1 MVKSYQRKH
10 PIDEHQFTLDKFTAQ
25 LFDEAGLA
33 IGRWLE
39 QRGNLHKPIASLERY
54 ELAGIAW
61 AAISKY
67 QDLREERRKQLC
79 LGNPPGDPLE
89 PDPMDLILGS

>member
-1 MVKSYQRKH
+1 MKRKRDSP
-10 PIDEHQFTLDKFTAQ
+10 PINGPQTALDKFTAQ
-25 LFDEAGLA
+25 LFDEAGMA
-33 IGRWLE
+33 IGQWLTE
-39 QRGNLHKPIASLERY
+39 RGDLHKPIASLERY
-54 ELAGIAW
+54 ELAAMAW

-89 PDPMDLILGS
+89 PDPMDLILGI